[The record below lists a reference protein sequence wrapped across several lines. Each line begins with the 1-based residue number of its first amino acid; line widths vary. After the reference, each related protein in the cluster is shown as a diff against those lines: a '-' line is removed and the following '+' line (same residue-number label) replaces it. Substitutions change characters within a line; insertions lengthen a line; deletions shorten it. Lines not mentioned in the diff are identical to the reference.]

1 MMIIRTYREG
11 GCDVN
16 TDIFRSDVE
25 MTYEQVK
32 SLAGWTVEKDV
43 VLTITSYYVTSEREF
58 DAENL
63 NRAMDAIKEKTGWF
77 SPLRGNLLPMIA
89 AFLDRPGVA
98 IEDEVHHFF
107 EKQRML
113 RSVGFRNTIHSY
125 LAALLMTDDAD
136 FYDIEARQAKALYV
150 EMKKKHY
157 FLTSDDDYAY
167 ALLLGK
173 RGVNPEVHA
182 AAMRTYYNALRAQ
195 GLRGGNELQWMSQ
208 VLTYIDVNFQES
220 TVDRA
225 KEIVTYLKPRV
236 KVRPVHYPMVG
247 FLTVFGVTDEQL
259 DTIITLTKALEET
272 KILKAKKEMAL
283 SIAIGYV
290 LHELVQN
297 EAEIPISLAT
307 STELIIQ
314 AQQAIMAASIAAM
327 ASVSATNSSS

>member
-1 MMIIRTYREG
+1 M
-11 GCDVN
+11 N
-16 TDIFRSDVE
+16 TEMFRKDVE

-89 AFLDRPGVA
+89 AFLDRPGVD
-98 IEDEVHHFF
+98 IEEEVHHFF

-136 FYDIEARQAKALYV
+136 FYDHEARQAKALYV

-173 RGVNPEVHA
+173 RGFNPVVHA
-182 AAMRTYYNALRAQ
+182 AEMRTYYNALRAQ

-208 VLTYIDVNFQES
+208 VLTYIDVSFDES
-220 TVDRA
+220 IVERA
-225 KEIVTYLKPRV
+225 KEIVGHLKPHV
-236 KVRPVHYPMVG
+236 KVRPVHYPMIG
-247 FLTVFGVTDEQL
+247 FLTVFGVTNEQL
-259 DTIITLTKALEET
+259 DTIINLSKALEKT
-272 KILKAKKEMAL
+272 QLFKSKKEMAL
-283 SIAIGYV
+283 TIAIGYV
-290 LHELVQN
+290 VHKLV
-297 EAEIPISLAT
+297 EDEKTISISLAT

-327 ASVSATNSSS
+327 ASASATNSSN